1 MDEIENT
8 ANEPIPNYGSQGL
21 SFEKVWLMFQETDK
35 EFRKTKQLMDE
46 NARRSKEMDK
56 KLDRKLDKL
65 AKMYGGVSENN
76 GAVAEEFF
84 KRGLEKHSN
93 LFGIEYNQVGTLQKK
108 TKQLQGQYD
117 IVLYN
122 GDAMVIIE
130 VKYKLHPSDVE
141 DFYQRKLPNFRPLY
155 PEYSDKVVIGA
166 VAGLSVPNDS
176 IELAQKFGF
185 LVLTQSGEN
194 ITVVN
199 PEGFMPAK
207 F

>member
-84 KRGLEKHSN
+84 KRGLEKRSS

-108 TKQLQGQYD
+108 TKKLQGQYD

-141 DFYQRKLPNFRPLY
+141 DFYHRKLPNFRPLY
-155 PEYSDKVVIGA
+155 PEYSDKSLIAA
-166 VAGLSVPNDS
+166 VAGLSIPDDS
-176 IELAQKFGF
+176 IELAQKLGF

-199 PEGFMPAK
+199 PEGFKLAK

>member
-1 MDEIENT
+1 VD
-8 ANEPIPNYGSQGL
+8 
-21 SFEKVWLMFQETDK
+21 FQ
-35 EFRKTKQLMDE
+35 KTKQLIEDI
-46 NARRSKEMDK
+46 ARRSKESE
-56 KLDRKLDKL
+56 RKLDKL

>member
-1 MDEIENT
+1 MDEKENT
-8 ANEPIPNYGSQGL
+8 ANEPLPNYGSQEL

-35 EFRKTKQLMDE
+35 EFQKTRQLMDE
-46 NARRSKEMDK
+46 NARRSQETE
-56 KLDRKLDKL
+56 RKLDKL
-65 AKMYGGVSENN
+65 AKMYGGVAENN
-76 GAVAEEFF
+76 GAFAEEFF
-84 KRGLEKHSN
+84 KRGLEKHSS

-108 TKQLQGQYD
+108 TKKLQGQYD

-130 VKYKLHPSDVE
+130 VKYKLHPIDVE
-141 DFYQRKLPNFRPLY
+141 DFYHRKLPNFRPLY
-155 PEYSDKVVIGA
+155 PEYSDKAVIGA
-166 VAGLSVPNDS
+166 VAGLSVPDDS

-199 PEGFMPAK
+199 ETGFVPRK